1 MEFTI
6 PLNKFEKKEKVIHLH
21 AKEGKTLKEISKIVK
36 MSFRDISKIIKAYDK
51 KIRLQSNQK
60 ENNTD
65 SQIKKPSL
73 SSLAFKQFS
82 DGKKLTDVAI
92 DLEIPAK
99 KAVKLWSQFLRLER
113 MYECYEFYQNH
124 SYDIPTFLSMNTFMK
139 RNNIYGNNVVNVLR
153 TASDI
158 LHLNQTYSKLKIEIE
173 KLEQIKKDYSFQIL
187 PPMQPL
193 PRYPSSWN
201 GYYYYY

>member
-99 KAVKLWSQFLRLER
+99 KAVKLWSQFLRLEG
-113 MYECYEFYQNH
+113 MYECYEFYQDH
-124 SYDIPTFLSMNTFMK
+124 SYDIPRLLSINTFMK
-139 RNNIYGNNVVNVLR
+139 RHNIYGNNVVNVLR

-158 LHLNQTYSKLKIEIE
+158 LHLNQT
-173 KLEQIKKDYSFQIL
+173 
-187 PPMQPL
+187 
-193 PRYPSSWN
+193 
-201 GYYYYY
+201 